1 MPNTP
6 RIVIVGGGFAGVYTA
21 RSLEKAL
28 RPAEAEICLIN
39 RENYFVFQPLLPE
52 VISGAVGLVETVTPI
67 RRICPRTNLYTRY
80 VDSIDFKK
88 KVVRMAP
95 TLRPRALELSY
106 DYLVLCPGT
115 VTDYS
120 GMPGLAEYALSF
132 RTLGDA
138 LRLRNRALESLE
150 EAATEKDLVF
160 RERLLTFVISGGG
173 FSGVEVAAELNDFLR
188 TAVKAYHPLTA
199 DDLKVMLVHSRDRIL
214 PEMSPELATYAQK
227 ILSRRGVVLKLN
239 ARVKSATAETVT
251 LNTGEVVNARTLVST
266 VPSVM
271 TPLVSALE
279 CEKQKGLIV
288 VNGCLEVAGFE
299 GSAWALGDC
308 ASIAMA
314 DGSKAPPTAQ
324 HATREAQVAA
334 FNIAVA
340 IRGKG
345 VKKAFHFPGLGKLA
359 SLGHHSAVAEVFGI
373 KISGLPAWILW
384 RTIYL
389 MKMPGLDRKLRVGL
403 DWLTGAIFK
412 TDLVQLRV
420 ETSSSI
426 IREHFDAGQI
436 VFEQGDAADR
446 LFIIQKGAVEVLRD
460 GVSIAKIGE
469 GESFGEMGLLTNSA
483 RNATVRATKS
493 TDLVAIAKSDI
504 TQLLANF
511 PELRDG
517 LNAVAEDRNSSRNS
531 P

>member
-1 MPNTP
+1 
-6 RIVIVGGGFAGVYTA
+6 
-21 RSLEKAL
+21 
-28 RPAEAEICLIN
+28 
-39 RENYFVFQPLLPE
+39 
-52 VISGAVGLVETVTPI
+52 
-67 RRICPRTNLYTRY
+67 
-80 VDSIDFKK
+80 
-88 KVVRMAP
+88 
-95 TLRPRALELSY
+95 
-106 DYLVLCPGT
+106 
-115 VTDYS
+115 
-120 GMPGLAEYALSF
+120 
-132 RTLGDA
+132 
-138 LRLRNRALESLE
+138 
-150 EAATEKDLVF
+150 
-160 RERLLTFVISGGG
+160 
-173 FSGVEVAAELNDFLR
+173 
-188 TAVKAYHPLTA
+188 
-199 DDLKVMLVHSRDRIL
+199 
-214 PEMSPELATYAQK
+214 MSPELATYAQD

-266 VPSVM
+266 VPSAM

-279 CEKQKGLIV
+279 CKKEKGLID
-288 VNGCLEVAGFE
+288 VNAYLEVAGFE

-308 ASIAMA
+308 ASISMA

-334 FNIAVA
+334 FNISVA
-340 IRGKG
+340 IQGRGE
-345 VKKAFHFPGLGKLA
+345 KKVFQFPGLGKLA
-359 SLGHHSAVAEVFGI
+359 SLGHHSAVAEVFGV

-426 IREHFDAGQI
+426 TREHFEAGQI

-460 GVSIAKIGE
+460 GVAIAEVGE

-493 TDLVAIAKSDI
+493 TDLVAIVKSDI

-511 PELRDG
+511 PELRSG
-517 LNAVAEDRNSSRNS
+517 LIALAEHRNSSKNS
-531 P
+531 F